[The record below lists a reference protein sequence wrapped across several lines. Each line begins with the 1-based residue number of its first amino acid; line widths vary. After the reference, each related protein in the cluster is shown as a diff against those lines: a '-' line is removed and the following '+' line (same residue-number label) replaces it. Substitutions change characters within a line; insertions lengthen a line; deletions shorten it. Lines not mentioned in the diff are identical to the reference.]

1 MSDTMKQ
8 FEKEVEVS
16 GHLIDSL
23 VLTQIFNK
31 IMDLK
36 GEFEVLDF
44 KIGKSKTDSSY
55 IKLLVKGSTKKHLHT
70 MLDQLHEY
78 GAGPVL
84 VGDVQIQVS
93 PKDMVVP
100 ETFYSTTHHP
110 TEVYHEGRWLLVD
123 NPMMDKLIVIR
134 KDRAVCQTIREIKK
148 GDLIVVGTE
157 GIRVKPP
164 ERPRAGLDVF
174 EFMSSKASTEK
185 PIPSIAK
192 RIAEDFVTIKKSG
205 GKIAVVAGPAVVHT
219 GAADSLS
226 KLIKGR
232 WIDVILAGNALAVH
246 DVEHALYGTS
256 LGVDVLTAT
265 STAQG
270 HRNHMAAI
278 NEIFRAGSLAAAVKN
293 GKLRSGIMY
302 ECIENNVPYVLA
314 GSLRD
319 DGPIPDVITDV
330 VEAQIIYKDYLKNVD
345 MVVMLCTML
354 HSIAV
359 GNMIP
364 STVKVVAVDINPSTV
379 TKLLDRGT
387 GQALGVVS
395 DVGAFLPLLV
405 GYLDEFSPSVG

>member
-1 MSDTMKQ
+1 MSDTMKE

-23 VLTQIFNK
+23 ILTQIFNK

-36 GEFEVLDF
+36 GEFEVMDF

-55 IKLLVKGSTKKHLHT
+55 IKLLVKGSTKDHLQT
-70 MLDQLHEY
+70 MLDQLHEF
-78 GAGPVL
+78 GAGPVSL
-84 VGDVQIQVS
+84 GDVQVQVS
-93 PKDMVVP
+93 TKDMVVP

-110 TEVYHEGRWLLVD
+110 TEVYHKGRWLLVD
-123 NPMMDKLIVIR
+123 NPMMDKLIVI
-134 KDRAVCQTIREIKK
+134 KEDRASCQTIREIKR

-157 GIRVKPP
+157 GIRVSHP
-164 ERPRAGLDVF
+164 ERPRSGLDIF
-174 EFMSSKASTEK
+174 GFMSSKASTEK

-219 GAADSLS
+219 GAADSLA
-226 KLIKGR
+226 KLIKGG
-232 WIDVILAGNALAVH
+232 WIDVLLAGNALAVH
-246 DVEHALYGTS
+246 DVENALYGTS
-256 LGVDVLTAT
+256 LGVDVLSAT
-265 STAQG
+265 STVQG

-293 GKLRSGIMY
+293 GRLSSGIMY

-330 VEAQIIYKDYLKNVD
+330 VEAQIKHKDYLKNVD

-405 GYLDEFSPSVG
+405 GYLDELKPSVS

>member
-1 MSDTMKQ
+1 MRK
-8 FEKEVEVS
+8 FEKEIEVS

-55 IKLLVKGSTKKHLHT
+55 IKLRVRGRTKDHLRT
-70 MLDQLHEY
+70 MLDLLHEY
-78 GAGPVL
+78 GAGPVSL
-84 VGDVQIQVS
+84 GDAQVQRS

-110 TEVYHEGRWLLVD
+110 TEVYFEGRWLSVE

-134 KDRAVCQTIREIKK
+134 KERAICQTIREIKK

-164 ERPRAGLDVF
+164 ERPRAGMDIF

-185 PIPSIAK
+185 PIPSIAR
-192 RIAEDFVTIKKSG
+192 RIAEDFVRIKKSG
-205 GKIAVVAGPAVVHT
+205 GKIALVAGPAVVHT

-226 KLIKGR
+226 KLIRSG
-232 WIDVILAGNALAVH
+232 WVDVVLAGNALAVH
-246 DVEHALYGTS
+246 DVENALFGTS
-256 LGVDVLTAT
+256 LGIDVSTAT
-265 STAQG
+265 STTQG

-278 NEIFRAGSLAAAVKN
+278 NEIFRAGSLAAAVKT
-293 GKLRSGIMY
+293 GRLRSGIMY
-302 ECIENNVPYVLA
+302 ECIQNNIPYILA

-330 VEAQIIYKDYLKNVD
+330 VEAQKMHKDYLKNVD

-405 GYLDEFSPSVG
+405 GYLDELGPSGA

>member
-1 MSDTMKQ
+1 MKK

-23 VLTQIFNK
+23 VLNQIFNK

-55 IKLLVKGSTKKHLHT
+55 IKLLVRGRSSTHLDT
-70 MLDQLHEY
+70 MLDLLHEY
-78 GAGPVL
+78 GAGPVSL
-84 VGDVQIQVS
+84 GDVQVQPS

-110 TEVYHEGRWLLVD
+110 TDVYYEGRWISVE

-134 KDRAVCQTIREIKK
+134 EGRAICQTIREIKK

-157 GIRVKPP
+157 GLRVKPP
-164 ERPRAGLDVF
+164 ERPRAGMDIF
-174 EFMSSKASTEK
+174 EFMSSNASTEK
-185 PIPSIAK
+185 PIPSIAR
-192 RIAEDFVTIKKSG
+192 RIAEDFVKIKKSG
-205 GKIAVVAGPAVVHT
+205 GKIALVAGPAVVHT

-226 KLIKGR
+226 KLIKNG
-232 WIDVILAGNALAVH
+232 WVDVLLAGNALAVH
-246 DVEHALYGTS
+246 DVENALFGTS
-256 LGVDVLTAT
+256 LGIDVSTAT
-265 STAQG
+265 STTQG

-278 NEIFRAGSLAAAVKN
+278 NEIFRAGSLAAAVKT
-293 GKLRSGIMY
+293 GRLQSGIMY
-302 ECIENNVPYVLA
+302 ECIKNNIPYVLA

-319 DGPIPDVITDV
+319 DGPIPDVVTDV
-330 VEAQIIYKDYLKNVD
+330 VEAQKIHKDYLKNVD

-387 GQALGVVS
+387 GQALGVVT
-395 DVGAFLPLLV
+395 DIGAFLPLLV
-405 GYLDEFSPSVG
+405 SYLDELGPSVA